1 MEMEQEP
8 KANEPLPLEPA
19 IITLFNNACASTLEN
34 MYFNTHRR
42 QIASLFVARDY
53 LAIFGNPSLLQAY
66 VAAYSPS
73 RSLCYYSLFSS
84 SETLKTALQ
93 SANFIYSV
101 GSGSGG
107 ELVGI
112 TAALSRTI
120 RTTSTTPTFHSQ
132 DIADYTTALVP
143 IRTALKSTFP
153 SVNLTYESSVF
164 DILSTQQEHTA
175 SKTECVAKADVITCF
190 FILNELLANSK
201 KEFVA
206 FVKVLVLGM
215 KQGALLVVV
224 DSAGSFSE
232 VAVGTTSSKLSSQ
245 QQQQQPT
252 YMVYH
257 LLDAIKAFEIVEQA
271 DSQWYRYP
279 QGLHYPVKLN
289 NMRHFLRI
297 YRKL

>member
-8 KANEPLPLEPA
+8 KTNEPLPLEPA
-19 IITLFNNACASTLEN
+19 IITLFNNACESTLEN

-73 RSLCYYSLFSS
+73 RSLCYCSLFSS

-112 TAALSRTI
+112 TAALSRTT
-120 RTTSTTPTFHSQ
+120 RTTPTTPTFHSQ
-132 DIADYTTALVP
+132 DIADYTTALAP
-143 IRTALKSTFP
+143 IHTTLKTTFP
-153 SVNLTYESSVF
+153 SVNLSYESSVF
-164 DILSTQQEHTA
+164 DILSTLQEHVS

-206 FVKVLVLGM
+206 FVKVLVMGM

-232 VAVGTTSSKLSSQ
+232 VAVGTTSSKPSPQ

>member
-1 MEMEQEP
+1 MQMEMEQEP
-8 KANEPLPLEPA
+8 KTNEPLPLEAA
-19 IITLFNNACASTLEN
+19 IITLFNNACQSTLEN

-101 GSGSGG
+101 GAGSGG

-112 TAALSRTI
+112 TAALSRTT
-120 RTTSTTPTFHSQ
+120 RTTTTLPIFHSQ
-132 DIADYTTALVP
+132 DIADYTTALAP
-143 IRTALKSTFP
+143 IHTALKTAFP
-153 SVNLTYESSVF
+153 SINLTYESSVF
-164 DILSTQQEHTA
+164 DILSTQQEHV
-175 SKTECVAKADVITCF
+175 SLKTECVAKADVITCF

-232 VAVGTTSSKLSSQ
+232 VAL
-245 QQQQQPT
+245 QQPT

-257 LLDAIKAFEIVEQA
+257 LLDAIKAFEIVEQS

-279 QGLHYPVKLN
+279 QGLHYPAKLN

-297 YRKL
+297 YRK

>member
-8 KANEPLPLEPA
+8 ATNEPLPLEPA
-19 IITLFNNACASTLEN
+19 IITLFNNACESTLEN

-93 SANFIYSV
+93 SAKFIYSV
-101 GSGSGG
+101 GAGSGG

-120 RTTSTTPTFHSQ
+120 RTTPTAPTFHSQ
-132 DIADYTTALVP
+132 DIADYTTALAP
-143 IRTALKSTFP
+143 IHTALKTTFP

-164 DILSTQQEHTA
+164 DILSTQQEHV
-175 SKTECVAKADVITCF
+175 SLKTECVAKADVITCF

-206 FVKVLVLGM
+206 FVKVLVMSM

-232 VAVGTTSSKLSSQ
+232 VAVGTTSSKPS